1 MRMTRRRLSALAVS
15 SLAIAAVAASLTL
28 GSTAPAGA
36 RDAPLS
42 VVTTTGMLADA
53 AERIGGELVEV
64 RALMGPGV
72 DPHGYRQTRTD
83 IVALTRADLVLW
95 HGLGLE
101 AQMTDLFGD
110 LSGRLPVVAV
120 GEAIPTDL
128 LLAGEYEAALPDP
141 HVWMVP
147 TIWTHAVEAVR
158 DALIE
163 VAPESEDELRERA
176 DLHLEE
182 IAALADYAERA
193 LGSVPAERRLLLTA
207 HDAFRYFGEAY
218 AYEVVGVQGVST
230 ESEAGLARI
239 GELVDLVVERE
250 IPAVFVETSVAD
262 RNVRALIEGAAARG
276 WRVSV
281 GGELFSDAMGEAGT
295 YEGSY
300 IGMIDHNVTTITRAL
315 GGEAPERGLNGQLG
329 ASM

>member
-1 MRMTRRRLSALAVS
+1 MTRRRLSALAVS

>member
-1 MRMTRRRLSALAVS
+1 MLVTRRRLSAFAGGLAVS
-15 SLAIAAVAASLTL
+15 ALAVSLTL
-28 GSTAPAGA
+28 GFAAPAEA

-53 AERIGGELVEV
+53 AQRIGGDLVEV

-83 IVALTRADLVLW
+83 IVALTQADLVLW

-101 AQMTDLFGD
+101 VQMTGLFADLA
-110 LSGRLPVVAV
+110 GRLPVIAV
-120 GEAIPTDL
+120 GEAVPVDL
-128 LLAGEYEAALPDP
+128 LLEDEEEVGLPDP
-141 HVWMVP
+141 HVWMDP

-163 VAPESEDELRERA
+163 VAPNAEDELRARA
-176 DLHLEE
+176 DVHLAE
-182 IAALADYAERA
+182 IAALADYAKGV
-193 LGSVPAERRLLLTA
+193 LGSVPENSRVLLTA
-207 HDAFRYFGEAY
+207 HDAFQYFGRAFDF
-218 AYEVVGVQGVST
+218 EVIGIQGVST

-239 GELVDLVVERE
+239 GELVEFVVERE

-262 RNVRALIEGAAARG
+262 RNVRALIEGAASRG

-295 YEGSY
+295 YEGTY

-315 GGEAPERGLNGQLG
+315 GGETPERGLNGRLN
-329 ASM
+329 AAM